1 MGGTY
6 ADQWNLQAAQN
17 GMTLPSAPQLVV
29 LSGEWDMRAE
39 VSDMMEFEISLPELV
54 AEALGD
60 LRASSDFH
68 DQRQDSATV
77 SMMEVDFGVSPMT
90 RRESKYED

>member
-6 ADQWNLQAAQN
+6 ADQWNLHAAKN

-29 LSGEWDMRAE
+29 LSGEWDMHAE
-39 VSDMMEFEISLPELV
+39 ASDMMEFELSLPELV

-60 LRASSDFH
+60 LRGSSDFD
-68 DQRQDSATV
+68 DQEQDSSTV
-77 SMMEVDFGVSPMT
+77 SMMEVDFGVSPKT
-90 RRESKYED
+90 RRQGKYED